1 MKKLAII
8 FLLLTML
15 TAFVVAEDL
24 IGLELGAELGMD
36 NVTGANGGD
45 AAFTFTP
52 WVQYMNS
59 FDALDIYARAKWW
72 FTFDDPMYQS
82 PEFEI
87 EGAYNIDAGPGILSI
102 VLWNET
108 AMKICDGESTYGG
121 YLEPS
126 VKYALSG
133 DFGTVFFQPGFGIFY
148 DKDGQERPVT
158 REDILVV
165 SPYNMQVNLLESM
178 LPAGSRV
185 GTVDKFQGQEAP
197 AVFFSMAT
205 SSAEDLPRNIE
216 FLFSKNRLNVA
227 ISRAQCLAIVVAS
240 PLLAEVPCN
249 TLEQMRLVNTFC
261 RLCVYAVSIG

>member
-1 MKKLAII
+1 
-8 FLLLTML
+8 ML

-148 DKDGQERPVT
+148 DKDVDAQYDIAFKVGYSNPIGFGIDFKAFYNVSGGAEEM
-158 REDILVV
+158 REYRLLPYYENGPLYFEVDIRTDGEFDVINMWPYV
-165 SPYNMQVNLLESM
+165 S
-178 LPAGSRV
+178 
-185 GTVDKFQGQEAP
+185 
-197 AVFFSMAT
+197 
-205 SSAEDLPRNIE
+205 
-216 FLFSKNRLNVA
+216 
-227 ISRAQCLAIVVAS
+227 
-240 PLLAEVPCN
+240 
-249 TLEQMRLVNTFC
+249 
-261 RLCVYAVSIG
+261 YAVTDRITVWTWVGFEGIGGDGDVVVTPIIGASYKF